1 MCISQSSYAGPCSIT
16 LHVVADFQAIRKD
29 CFNIDLLRPAD
40 VNNYLDKEKKFTALH
55 FAAHFNRPA
64 IVQML
69 LEELK
74 AGQQC
79 LIVVL

>member
-1 MCISQSSYAGPCSIT
+1 M
-16 LHVVADFQAIRKD
+16 
-29 CFNIDLLRPAD
+29 DLLKPAD

-64 IVQML
+64 IVRTL

-74 AGQQC
+74 AGQ
-79 LIVVL
+79 

>member
-1 MCISQSSYAGPCSIT
+1 MCNHQIYKI
-16 LHVVADFQAIRKD
+16 HVIQAIRKD
-29 CFNIDLLRPAD
+29 CFNIDLLRPTD

-79 LIVVL
+79 LTVVLQV